1 MDEPLMPMA
10 LAVAVAQLIAIVV
23 AALVAGVFWGPWVGL
38 TRSVAGFTP
47 EVFLAIGER
56 LNRNLGPL
64 MRVPMPVSL
73 LLTVLVVV
81 LSAGERPL
89 TFALSLAGL
98 ALFVLALVVTLVV
111 EVPIANRVAG
121 WTVPTLPADWRRQR
135 DRWASVHVVR
145 VVSGIAGLALLV
157 GGAVFG

>member
-10 LAVAVAQLIAIVV
+10 LAVAQLIAIVV

-64 MRVPMPVSL
+64 MRVLMPVSL
-73 LLTVLVVV
+73 LLTVLVVVV